1 MARENRIL
9 QRDNI
14 NKALQN
20 ILNYPLTI
28 VAAPMGYGK
37 TTVVREFFRKSGVR
51 FSWLCLG
58 EAHAN
63 GGYFWGQLIRQIPD
77 DLQNLKTDLQGLGF
91 PTDRIKTARVVEALL
106 AASSGEDFCL
116 VLDDYHYAE
125 NDSLNLLMEAIVKS
139 TIPNFHLVIVSRHL
153 PKINLTEL
161 IVKNLAVQIDIDLFR
176 FSDEDVLR
184 YFSLMDFPLKKAD
197 IPGIQSIAGGW
208 VSALYLIYR
217 GLKGGIP
224 LKNITA
230 IEELLKT
237 AIYEPYDEGTKTAL
251 CALAPLGAFTVDL
264 ADQATGMKGIEAI
277 IKSLC
282 RENAFI
288 EWDESSGVYTIHSVF
303 ARFLNEE
310 ALRRS
315 LNIKEISRRAGKWYL
330 DRQDYTQAF
339 RYLIQG
345 EAYDILLEALERPAL
360 YISAGDRPA
369 LLRCFDSIPQ
379 RQKDSHPIACLR
391 LILFFI
397 NTGDRK
403 RGAELL
409 HQFEKDLPE
418 KMFSPEYDREV
429 RAGIC
434 VVKMFLAFND
444 IELML
449 SYIDDALDL
458 LNGSVSAISSYQGPF
473 SFGSPHFTFIY
484 YKEPG
489 AYQKIAGLSY
499 EKYAQLSGGNG
510 MGAGDL
516 SLAEYALETG
526 NFDAVEGCAYKAIY
540 RARTKKQHSLVVCA
554 TLTLARLYLIQGKYP
569 ESLLLLNNLAD
580 EVASNIETILLDTY
594 DLCKGYFYASTGEI
608 DKIPRWIVDGD
619 MSVNSLLFQGLVF
632 SYVVYGKTLI
642 LSGDWPKAEAL
653 CGTFIPYLD
662 VFHNQLGYIH
672 NYIHLAIA
680 VDRQGAHGKA
690 KDYLKKALSIGQS
703 DHIVMPFVE
712 NGANLL
718 PLLKDIT
725 QEDFVEMDY
734 ARRLIELC
742 IAYAPVFAAP
752 AHQNPLSPRE
762 TEVLQLMARGLSRQ
776 EIAGEMFLSPG
787 TIRTH
792 IQNIYSKLGVDKKSN
807 ALQKGGRDEDIKKI
821 KIRLFGGYR

>member
-1 MARENRIL
+1 VADKNRIL
-9 QRDNI
+9 QRGNI

-37 TTVVREFFRKSGVR
+37 TTAVREFFRKSSAR

-58 EAHAN
+58 EASAN
-63 GGYFWGQLIRQIPD
+63 CGYFWDQLVRQIPD
-77 DLQNLKTDLQGLGF
+77 DFQNLKTDLHGLGF
-91 PTDRIKTARVVEALL
+91 PANRIKTARVVETLL

-116 VLDDYHYAE
+116 VLDDYYHAE
-125 NDSLNLLMEAIVKS
+125 NEPLNLFMEAIAKS
-139 TIPNFHLVIVSRHL
+139 EIPNFHLVIVSRHL

-184 YFSLMDFPLKKAD
+184 YFSLMGLPLKKAD
-197 IPGIQSIAGGW
+197 ISDIQSIAGGW

-230 IEELLKT
+230 VEELLKT
-237 AIYEPYDEGTKTAL
+237 AIYEPYDEEAKTAL
-251 CALAPLGAFTVDL
+251 CALAPLAAFTVDL
-264 ADQATGMKGIEAI
+264 AGQAAGIQGIEAI
-277 IKSLC
+277 IKNLC

-288 EWDESSGVYTIHSVF
+288 EWYEPSGIYTIHSVF

-310 ALRRS
+310 ALRRG
-315 LNIKEISRRAGKWYL
+315 LNIKEISRRAGNWYL

-360 YISAGDRPA
+360 YISADDRPA

-379 RQKDSHPIACLR
+379 QQKDSHPIACLR

-397 NTGDRK
+397 ITSNRK
-403 RGAELL
+403 RGLELL
-409 HQFEKDLPE
+409 QQFERDLPE
-418 KMFSPEYDREV
+418 TMSSPGYDREV

-434 VVKMFLAFND
+434 VVKMFLSFND

-449 SYIDDALDL
+449 SYIDDALEL
-458 LNGSVSAISSYQGPF
+458 LNGGVSVISSYQGPF

-489 AYQKIAGLSY
+489 AYKKTAGLSY

-516 SLAEYALETG
+516 CSAEYALETG
-526 NFDAVEGCAYKAIY
+526 NFGAVEGCAYKAIY
-540 RARTKKQHSLVVCA
+540 RARTKKQHALVVCA

-569 ESLLLLNNLAD
+569 ESLFLLDHLAD

-608 DKIPRWIVDGD
+608 NKIPRWIVEGD

-642 LSGDWPKAEAL
+642 SSGDWLKAEAL
-653 CGTFIPYLD
+653 CETFTPYFD

-680 VDRQGAHGKA
+680 VYRQGDHVKA
-690 KDYLKKALSIGQS
+690 KDYLKKALNIGQV

-712 NGANLL
+712 NGVNLL
-718 PLLKDIT
+718 PLLKDIN
-725 QEDFVEMDY
+725 QEDSVEMDY
-734 ARRLIELC
+734 VRRLIELC
-742 IAYAPVFAAP
+742 IAYAPVFAGPP

-762 TEVLQLMARGLSRQ
+762 TEVLELMARGLSRQ
-776 EIAGEMFLSPG
+776 EIAAKMFLSPG
-787 TIRTH
+787 TVRTH
-792 IQNIYSKLGVDKKSN
+792 IQNIYNKLNATKKSN
-807 ALQKGGRDEDIKKI
+807 ALQKAAEMKI
-821 KIRLFGGYR
+821 LS